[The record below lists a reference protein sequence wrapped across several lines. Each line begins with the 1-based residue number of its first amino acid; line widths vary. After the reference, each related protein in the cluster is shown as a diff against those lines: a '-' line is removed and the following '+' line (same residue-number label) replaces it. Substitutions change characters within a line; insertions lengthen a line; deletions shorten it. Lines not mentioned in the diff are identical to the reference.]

1 METDMVM
8 LKVYTMRSMNT
19 TLAMTTHLHK
29 ESQIIYISNMFLPI
43 LSITHPTI
51 TNAVFSELVKTFIS
65 G

>member
-19 TLAMTTHLHK
+19 ALAMTTHLHN
-29 ESQIIYISNMFLPI
+29 ESQIIFMICFFLYY
-43 LSITHPTI
+43 LYTCPTI